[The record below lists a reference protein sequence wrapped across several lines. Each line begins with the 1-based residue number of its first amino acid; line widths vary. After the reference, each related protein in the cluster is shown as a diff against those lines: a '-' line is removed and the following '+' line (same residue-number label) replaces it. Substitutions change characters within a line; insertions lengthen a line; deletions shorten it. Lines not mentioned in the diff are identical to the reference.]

1 MVMQCILGVDLSSQ
15 PCELTV
21 SNVSGTVVEVVQR
34 RTVDLPLF
42 GNQEALLHRDC
53 SQLLAESEPSM
64 EADSSEQISSDEET
78 SATPRDLEHD
88 ITVRSV
94 RHAVNALRDAL
105 ATLEPTWTSAAVIIP
120 PYEHL
125 ALNLNL
131 PFGDSKNLNKI
142 VELEVQDVV
151 PFELDEF
158 LVQHSSLGTFSRP
171 LADAKAVNGSYDVHV
186 ALLPTRY
193 VKNILELCGK
203 AGLDPAVMTVPS
215 SAAGAVFH
223 IAKEFFKGNAAL
235 VRSTGQAY
243 SITLFV
249 DGKVRAEQV
258 VDASNLL
265 ASVANGGEAHTR
277 PVFTALKL
285 MVAAT
290 ERRYGVRIE
299 TVYLLGVVP
308 DQLALHQLMG
318 RPVEPLTL
326 NDIVQTA
333 DPTVGLSPLGAFFA
347 QDDSPALPLS
357 NFRTKQFSFRPRFA
371 ELLRAL
377 RETSGYVLAA
387 VAMVAVAIA
396 GVYGVREYNLTQ
408 AKDAL
413 ISELQTVVSDFP
425 TEAAD
430 IRAALIAAESKIS
443 QDLGVLGS
451 PAKITPLDALIEITR
466 LVPDSTG
473 VQILSI
479 KVFGT
484 RAQLSGIAPQ
494 LSAIEDLERT
504 LRSSKSLFS
513 KVTAT
518 PGTASGSRFPFT
530 IEMIL
535 AQ

>member
-1 MVMQCILGVDLSSQ
+1 MQCILGVDLSSQ
-15 PCELTV
+15 PCEITV
-21 SNVSGTVVEVVQR
+21 SNISGTVVEVVQR

-42 GNQEALLHRDC
+42 SNQGALLHQDC
-53 SQLLAESEPSM
+53 SQLLAESSISTQDDTSRTLSVDDDSSA
-64 EADSSEQISSDEET
+64 ADSDFQRELT
-78 SATPRDLEHD
+78 A
-88 ITVRSV
+88 RSV
-94 RHAVNALRDAL
+94 KHTVNALRDAL
-105 ATLEPTWTSAAVIIP
+105 ATLEPAWTSAAIIIP

-125 ALNLNL
+125 ALNLKL
-131 PFGDSKNLNKI
+131 PFGDPKNLNKI
-142 VELEVQDVV
+142 VDLEVQDVV

-158 LVQHSSLGTFSRP
+158 LVQHTSLGLLSQSVT
-171 LADAKAVNGSYDVHV
+171 DAKVAGGAYDVHV
-186 ALLPTRY
+186 ALLPTLY
-193 VKNILELCGK
+193 VKNILDLCSK

-223 IAKEFFKGNAAL
+223 LAKDFFQGNAAI
-235 VRSTGQAY
+235 VRNTGHAY
-243 SITLFV
+243 SITLFIE
-249 DGKVRAEQV
+249 GKVRAEQV

-265 ASVANGGEAHTR
+265 ASAANGAEADTR

-285 MVAAT
+285 MVAAN
-290 ERRYGVRIE
+290 ERRYGVRVE
-299 TVYLLGVVP
+299 TIYLLGVVP
-308 DQLALHQLMG
+308 DQLGLHQLMG
-318 RPVEPLTL
+318 RPVEPLIL
-326 NDIVQTA
+326 NDLVKTGDQ
-333 DPTVGLSPLGAFFA
+333 TVGLSPLGAFFA
-347 QDDSPALPLS
+347 QDESPAVPLS

-377 RETSGYVLAA
+377 KETSGYILAA
-387 VAMVAVAIA
+387 VAMVAVAVA
-396 GVYGVREYNLTQ
+396 GVYGVRQYNLSRERES
-408 AKDAL
+408 L
-413 ISELQTVVSDFP
+413 ISELQTVVTDFP
-425 TEAAD
+425 TETDD
-430 IRAALIAAESKIS
+430 IRAALIAAENKIS

-451 PAKITPLDALIEITR
+451 PAKITPLDALVEVIR

-479 KVFGT
+479 KVSGT

-518 PGTASGSRFPFT
+518 PGTANSSRFPFT

>member
-1 MVMQCILGVDLSSQ
+1 MQCILGVDLSSQ

-34 RTVDLPLF
+34 RTLDLPLF
-42 GNQEALLHRDC
+42 ANQGALLHQDC
-53 SQLLAESEPSM
+53 SQLLAELN
-64 EADSSEQISSDEET
+64 SSTETESSDQLSTDEDSTTE
-78 SATPRDLEHD
+78 RDVEHE
-88 ITVRSV
+88 ITARSV
-94 RHAVNALRDAL
+94 SRTVKTLRDAL
-105 ATLEPTWTSAAVIIP
+105 ATLEPAWTSAAVIIP

-125 ALNLNL
+125 ALNLSL

-158 LVQHSSLGTFSRP
+158 LVQHSSLGTLSRP
-171 LADAKAVNGSYDVHV
+171 IADAKAASGSYDVHV

-193 VKNILELCGK
+193 VKNILDLCGT

-223 IAKEFFKGNAAL
+223 IAKDFFQGNAAL

-249 DGKVRAEQV
+249 EGKVRAEQV

-265 ASVANGGEAHTR
+265 ASAANGGEVHTR

-299 TVYLLGVVP
+299 TIYLLGLVP

-326 NDIVQTA
+326 NDIVKTS
-333 DPTVGLSPLGAFFA
+333 DPSVGLSPLGAFFA
-347 QDDSPALPLS
+347 QDETPALPLS

-387 VAMVAVAIA
+387 VAMVVVAIG
-396 GVYGVREYNLTQ
+396 GVYGVREYNLAR
-408 AKDAL
+408 AKEAL
-413 ISELQTVVSDFP
+413 ISELQTVVTDFP
-425 TEAAD
+425 AEAED
-430 IRAALIAAESKIS
+430 IRAALIAAEGKIS
-443 QDLGVLGS
+443 QELGVLGS
-451 PAKITPLDALIEITR
+451 PAKITPLDALIEVTR

-473 VQILSI
+473 LQIQSI
-479 KVFGT
+479 KVSGA
-484 RAQLSGIAPQ
+484 RAELKGIAPQ

>member
-1 MVMQCILGVDLSSQ
+1 MQCILGVDLSSN

-42 GNQEALLHRDC
+42 GNQRALLHQDC
-53 SQLLAESEPSM
+53 SQLLADSNQTSEP
-64 EADSSEQISSDEET
+64 EDADSTATSEDESSIG
-78 SATPRDLEHD
+78 PDLEREL
-88 ITVRSV
+88 TERSV
-94 RHAVNALRDAL
+94 KHTVNTLREAL
-105 ATLEPTWTSAAVIIP
+105 ASLEPVWTSAAVIIP

-125 ALNLNL
+125 ALNLSL
-131 PFGDSKNLNKI
+131 PFGDAKNLNKI
-142 VELEVQDVV
+142 VDLEVQDVV

-158 LVQHSSLGTFSRP
+158 LVQHSSLGP
-171 LADAKAVNGSYDVHV
+171 LGKSGTDVKAAAGSYDVHV
-186 ALLPTRY
+186 GLLPTLY
-193 VKNILELCGK
+193 VRNILGLCSK

-223 IAKEFFKGNAAL
+223 IAKDFFQGNAAI
-235 VRSTGQAY
+235 VRNTGNAY
-243 SITLFV
+243 SITLFI

-265 ASVANGGEAHTR
+265 ASAANGGQVDTR

-290 ERRYGVRIE
+290 ERRYGVRVE
-299 TVYLLGVVP
+299 TIYLLGVIP

-326 NDIVQTA
+326 NDIVTTG
-333 DPTVGLSPLGAFFA
+333 DPSVGLSPLGAFFA
-347 QDDSPALPLS
+347 QDDSPELPLS

-371 ELLRAL
+371 EVLRAL
-377 RETSGYVLAA
+377 KETSGHVLAA
-387 VAMVAVAIA
+387 VVMMAVAVA
-396 GVYGVREYNLTQ
+396 GVYGVREYNLSR
-408 AKDAL
+408 AKNNL
-413 ISELQTVVSDFP
+413 ISELQTIVTDFP
-425 TEAAD
+425 AETED
-430 IRAALIAAESKIS
+430 IRGALIAAESKIS

-451 PAKITPLDALIEITR
+451 PAKITPLDALIEVIR
-466 LVPDSTG
+466 LVPEASG
-473 VQILSI
+473 VQVQSI
-479 KVFGT
+479 KVSGT

-513 KVTAT
+513 KVTAA

-530 IEMIL
+530 VEMIL

>member
-1 MVMQCILGVDLSSQ
+1 MQCILGVDLSSQ

-42 GNQEALLHRDC
+42 SNQGALLHQDC
-53 SQLLAESEPSM
+53 SQLVAESASSAEEDVSRALPTDDDGSSV
-64 EADSSEQISSDEET
+64 DSDFEREVT
-78 SATPRDLEHD
+78 A
-88 ITVRSV
+88 RSV
-94 RHAVNALRDAL
+94 KYTVNALRDAL
-105 ATLEPTWTSAAVIIP
+105 ATLEPAWTSAAVIIP

-131 PFGDSKNLNKI
+131 PFGDPKNLNKI
-142 VELEVQDVV
+142 VDLEVQDVV

-158 LVQHSSLGTFSRP
+158 LVQHASLGPLSRSVT
-171 LADAKAVNGSYDVHV
+171 DAKPAAGSYDVHV
-186 ALLPTRY
+186 ALLPTLY
-193 VKNILELCGK
+193 VKNILELCSK

-223 IAKEFFKGNAAL
+223 IAKDFFQGNAAI
-235 VRSTGQAY
+235 VRNTGRAY

-265 ASVANGGEAHTR
+265 ASAANGSEADTR

-290 ERRYGVRIE
+290 ERRYGVRVE
-299 TVYLLGVVP
+299 TIYLLGVVP

-318 RPVEPLTL
+318 RPVEPLIL
-326 NDIVQTA
+326 SDIVKTS
-333 DPTVGLSPLGAFFA
+333 DETVGLSPLGAFFA
-347 QDDSPALPLS
+347 QDESPALPLS

-371 ELLRAL
+371 ELLRAVK
-377 RETSGYVLAA
+377 ETAGYIIAA
-387 VAMVAVAIA
+387 VAMVAVAVA
-396 GVYGVREYNLTQ
+396 GVYGVRQYNLSR
-408 AKDAL
+408 AKDSL
-413 ISELQTVVSDFP
+413 ISELQSIVTDFP
-425 TEAAD
+425 ADTDD

-443 QDLGVLGS
+443 QELGVLGS
-451 PAKITPLDALIEITR
+451 PAKITPLDALIEVIR

-473 VQILSI
+473 IQISSI
-479 KVFGT
+479 KVSGT